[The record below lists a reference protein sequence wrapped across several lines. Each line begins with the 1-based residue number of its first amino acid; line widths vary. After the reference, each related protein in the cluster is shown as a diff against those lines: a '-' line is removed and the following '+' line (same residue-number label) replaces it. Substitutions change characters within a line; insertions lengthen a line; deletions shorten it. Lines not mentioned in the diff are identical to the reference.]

1 MKKVFV
7 LLFTLS
13 SLTLW
18 GQQKRDAIIAHEKQQ
33 SPKPLIVIN
42 GLKMNPEDSMS
53 ILEAIDPSI
62 INTVEVL
69 KGDWAIEKYGTE
81 GESGVV
87 MIETSSRTQFEP
99 LYIVDGKEVDNLKEI
114 NPNNIATIEVIKD
127 LDKTSRYGERAQRG
141 VILIKM
147 KND

>member
-18 GQQKRDAIIAHEKQQ
+18 GQQKSDVIIAHEKQQ

-53 ILEAIDPSI
+53 ILDAIDPSI

-69 KGDWAIEKYGTE
+69 KGDRAIEKYGTE

-127 LDKTSRYGERAQRG
+127 LDKTIRYGERAQHG